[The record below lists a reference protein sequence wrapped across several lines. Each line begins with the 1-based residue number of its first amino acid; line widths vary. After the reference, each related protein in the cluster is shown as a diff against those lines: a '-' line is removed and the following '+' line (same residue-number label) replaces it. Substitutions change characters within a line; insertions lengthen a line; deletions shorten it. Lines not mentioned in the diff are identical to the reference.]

1 MIRDIRVGAL
11 ILFVQ
16 RIHQLI
22 VWIDL
27 HYTLQAES
35 VTVHRIFPSF
45 KGTLNQDFDWD
56 SKALQYTHKW
66 CSNILWEETS
76 IFLHLTNNMRGW
88 RSFSIHVIMW
98 PVSWSINQAMRV
110 PSPNSGPDEV
120 VQRLSRLYGA
130 AGLWNFEWA
139 ETLEV
144 SMFIFWGMRWPS
156 KQDNCSTCRHCRKR
170 SGFKDVCFDPFLM
183 VKWRCP

>member
-56 SKALQYTHKW
+56 SKVLQYTHKW

-76 IFLHLTNNMRGW
+76 IFLHLTNNMKGW

-130 AGLWNFEWA
+130 AGRD
-139 ETLEV
+139 
-144 SMFIFWGMRWPS
+144 GWPVLFVGPEILKVWRAS
-156 KQDNCSTCRHCRKR
+156 KLLKPWKSPCSFFGDALAIQARQ
-170 SGFKDVCFDPFLM
+170 L
-183 VKWRCP
+183 